1 MGPSGC
7 WPLPSPILWDVVLS
21 LKISKAPPHWR
32 KTFTSSHHNATDST
46 FPPIR
51 ISAPG
56 RTNLPSLLTSRI
68 FYHLSFLYHSSL
80 LDHSHQQLTSVNSFV
95 LKKKKTL
102 SSTHIPA
109 IQLPP
114 HLTFPSI
121 AKFLE
126 KVLGLAVL
134 FPISWTY
141 SIQVLLPTIPLN
153 LLWPG
158 NH

>member
-7 WPLPSPILWDVVLS
+7 WPLASPTLWDVVLS

-32 KTFTSSHHNATDST
+32 RTFTSSHHNATDST

-80 LDHSHQQLTSVNSFV
+80 LDHSHQQLTSVNSFI
-95 LKKKKTL
+95 LKKNKKHLVLNPHTSPANTTFNFPL
-102 SSTHIPA
+102 YSKIPWKSA
-109 IQLPP
+109 
-114 HLTFPSI
+114 
-121 AKFLE
+121 
-126 KVLGLAVL
+126 
-134 FPISWTY
+134 WT
-141 SIQVLLPTIPLN
+141 SCAFSHFLN
-153 LLWPG
+153 LLHSSFTP
-158 NH
+158 HHSPEFVMIR